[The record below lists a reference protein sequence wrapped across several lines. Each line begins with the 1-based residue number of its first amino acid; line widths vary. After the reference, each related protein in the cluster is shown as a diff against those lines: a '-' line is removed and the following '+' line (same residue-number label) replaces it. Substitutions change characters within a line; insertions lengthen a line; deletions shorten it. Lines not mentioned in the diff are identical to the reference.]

1 MRDSITRD
9 NKNLIIRILAVLF
22 WFFVWQVIGSYLDN
36 DLLLPMP
43 LTVIK
48 TLFSMMGQK
57 MFYIAVL
64 NTIIR
69 IILGFL
75 ISCIIGIILS
85 ILSYN
90 FKFARILLSPLISF
104 IKSTPLASIIILAL
118 VWIKSQNL
126 SLLISFFVVLPTIYT
141 NILKGLDNINLK
153 LIKMAQVF
161 RVNNYKKVKFIYIHE
176 IKPYLIAATSIS
188 LGFCW
193 KAGLA
198 AEVIGLPQNSIG
210 EALYSSKIYLNTAEL
225 FAWTLFI
232 IFISFVF
239 EKFFIYTLQKL

>member
-48 TLFSMMGQK
+48 TLFSMLGQK

-141 NILKGLDNINLK
+141 NILKGDRKSTRL
-153 LIKMAQVF
+153 
-161 RVNNYKKVKFIYIHE
+161 
-176 IKPYLIAATSIS
+176 
-188 LGFCW
+188 
-193 KAGLA
+193 
-198 AEVIGLPQNSIG
+198 NS
-210 EALYSSKIYLNTAEL
+210 SH
-225 FAWTLFI
+225 
-232 IFISFVF
+232 
-239 EKFFIYTLQKL
+239 